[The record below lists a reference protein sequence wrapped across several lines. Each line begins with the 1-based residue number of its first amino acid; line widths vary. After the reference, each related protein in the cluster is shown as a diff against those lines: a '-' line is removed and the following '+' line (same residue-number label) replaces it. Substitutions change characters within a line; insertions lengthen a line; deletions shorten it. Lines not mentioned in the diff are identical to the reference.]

1 MIRTLGGVTPHTP
14 LKFRPCHFVGSY
26 DDPIKIKKGWE
37 TWKKF
42 FFQIADKHVRLS
54 KREEYKKSVL
64 HGLLLKL
71 RI

>member
-1 MIRTLGGVTPHTP
+1 
-14 LKFRPCHFVGSY
+14 VGSY